1 VSYQRY
7 QRGKEQHT
15 TTNVDNEGE
24 NEFLEVERKKERSK
38 GRVNHRKQSRSY
50 NQVCLLTVTVAKL
63 LGQVTLKGATFTPN
77 IHFFP

>member
-24 NEFLEVERKKERSK
+24 NEFLEIERNKEAKGESITENSQGVTSK
-38 GRVNHRKQSRSY
+38 SVYRQ
-50 NQVCLLTVTVAKL
+50 
-63 LGQVTLKGATFTPN
+63 
-77 IHFFP
+77 